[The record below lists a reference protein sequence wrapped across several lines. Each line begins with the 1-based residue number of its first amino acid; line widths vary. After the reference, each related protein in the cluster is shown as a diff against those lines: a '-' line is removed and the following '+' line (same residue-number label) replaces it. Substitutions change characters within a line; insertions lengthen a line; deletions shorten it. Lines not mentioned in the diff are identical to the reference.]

1 MDLKH
6 PLSSKMKAGD
16 KAMDGN
22 GEGYQGLENMGL
34 LRKFLSRYSNAF
46 FFLWENCVRQI
57 KKTKD
62 QKDVQVLKGS
72 TGFRI
77 LIWTYKFTQA
87 SLWSKGRRKA
97 GRKGTKRGR

>member
-46 FFLWENCVRQI
+46 FFL
-57 KKTKD
+57 
-62 QKDVQVLKGS
+62 
-72 TGFRI
+72 
-77 LIWTYKFTQA
+77 
-87 SLWSKGRRKA
+87 
-97 GRKGTKRGR
+97 